1 MKGKN
6 PSAQEL
12 TIKLLEYLAPARK
25 VQIRAQARAM
35 ANDDAMEQL
44 SLCMMIAG
52 ERNRAPQCRLPQS
65 FIALAQTILSLQ
77 RGCRPEAIT
86 LSDIYSGLKR
96 DQVDEDK
103 AKMSAGNIVNRIEDH
118 ARLLRPE
125 EIDSLCS
132 GFRKE
137 SNRLFWI
144 NEIYRMFPE
153 LPVEDIEGGPVLDCL
168 QALWNSLSVDEQKRM
183 REIFPTR
190 ADWFEKL
197 GIKEGQADAL
207 QGKPVDNLYEFI
219 DEMRKKMKLTQ
230 AALCESL
237 NIASADTYRSYK
249 REWEAYEKNEKKSYF
264 PRRKMSREQML
275 CILVLFQL
283 DYATAVLVLGA
294 AGYSFYDSERDSIVV
309 KYLSGTED
317 ERGNRQAQKAVLS
330 RLYP

>member
-44 SLCMMIAG
+44 SLCMMIAD

-86 LSDIYSGLKR
+86 LPDIYSGMKR
-96 DQVDEDK
+96 DQVEEDR

-183 REIFPTR
+183 RGIFPTR

-197 GIKEGQADAL
+197 GIKESQAGAL
-207 QGKPVDNLYEFI
+207 DGGPIKLYTFI
-219 DEMRKKMKLTQ
+219 DDMRRQMNLSQ
-230 AALCESL
+230 AALCEGL
-237 NIASADTYRSYK
+237 NIASADTYRVYR
-249 REWEAYEKNEKKSYF
+249 REWEAYEKNVNWNYF
-264 PRRKMSREQML
+264 PRRRLSREQML
-275 CILVLFQL
+275 CILVLLQL

-294 AGYSFYDSERDSIVV
+294 AGYSFHDSERDSIVV